1 MGVIRWVSN
10 KPYPPCRSEP
20 AREKTKGAAG
30 RLVLRVIVDDHR
42 EQGSL
47 LQDMPFQPSGLP
59 LPAVSRYTRRL
70 SKVRQRVLPVMEIN
84 PILNTIKDLS
94 ERSETI
100 RGYL

>member
-1 MGVIRWVSN
+1 MLAMEANDNAGHQVS
-10 KPYPPCRSEP
+10 S
-20 AREKTKGAAG
+20 
-30 RLVLRVIVDDHR
+30 VIVDDHR
-42 EQGSL
+42 EHARSYRGRGRTGGRRC
-47 LQDMPFQPSGLP
+47 FRPSGLP